1 MESAT
6 NEGYL
11 NQLVIKYILQNTG
24 LEILASAPEQERP
37 AIFLDSIGWG
47 QKKDYIEDTL
57 TSYLADSLPKGNIY
71 VFTPDDSFKY
81 AKVNASITNVGIRSV
96 KDVATFNDALREIVE
111 LADANRGFG
120 KQTIAQILFF
130 DNDSKD
136 KFEKELNKK
145 LKEKSKDKPQKY
157 SAELKFLNVPNYGV
171 VKLYNYTIR

>member
-57 TSYLADSLPKGNIY
+57 NSYLADSLPKGNIY

-81 AKVNASITNVGIRSV
+81 ANVNASITNVGIRST

-111 LADANRGFG
+111 LADANMGFG

-130 DNDSKD
+130 DNISRRR
-136 KFEKELNKK
+136 FER
-145 LKEKSKDKPQKY
+145 
-157 SAELKFLNVPNYGV
+157 ELKGRLPEKVRGKEPYSIKLQSLNVPNYGTIT
-171 VKLYNYTIR
+171 LHQYTIK